1 MKLRLRRTSR
11 SRRPVAQRSA
21 LAVVTVA
28 ATVGVAGCSVFSPAT
43 VLQPYE
49 PSDGTGGAV
58 GGVQV
63 RNALV
68 VSSGVDEPGVLSVV
82 LVNSSQDP
90 ATVSVSVDVDA
101 GTPSASSYFL
111 AAGSTLHL
119 GDPSAV
125 AEDAGEDG
133 PGNGDQVGWLQVPQV
148 PVTPGETV
156 PVTFR
161 VAGQAQAI
169 QTPVVL
175 PCFEYATIT
184 PTAPSDTATAAAPS
198 SASVTCGPAVD
209 EEDPAAE
216 AH

>member
-1 MKLRLRRTSR
+1 MKLRLRRSVPTAR
-11 SRRPVAQRSA
+11 RSA

-28 ATVGVAGCSVFSPAT
+28 ATLGVAGCSVFSPAT
-43 VLQPYE
+43 VLKPYE
-49 PSDGTGGAV
+49 PSDGTGGTV

-82 LVNSSQDP
+82 LVNSSPDP
-90 ATVSVSVDVDA
+90 TTVSVSVDVDA
-101 GTPSASSYFL
+101 GAPSAQSYFL

-125 AEDAGEDG
+125 ADDTAATDDDSGTEQ
-133 PGNGDQVGWLQVPQV
+133 QVGWLQVPQI

-161 VAGQAQAI
+161 VDGEAQAI
-169 QTPVVL
+169 QAPVVL
-175 PCFEYATIT
+175 PCFEYASIA
-184 PTAPSDTATAAAPS
+184 PTAPSDTETASATP
-198 SASVTCGPAVD
+198 SASVTCGPAVG
-209 EEDPAAE
+209 EESAAE
-216 AH
+216 H